1 MLDVSLLF
9 ASALEDTVPERRW
22 HVNVQRPR
30 VAGSAREAAKAM
42 SFRLT
47 TQERTTLGDDGF
59 VVRRGVF
66 GAAECVR
73 IAADCEALVAQLEAL
88 QRRPKHK
95 VGAYMF
101 EMQRELNT
109 VVKWEPFA
117 PELLQGV
124 ELFSH
129 LSPALKAWA
138 LDERLVGPAR
148 DLVGQ
153 AAVIPFTEKLNLK
166 RAREGGAYVLHQ
178 DAAYWSQVTPV
189 HASICT
195 AMVLMDDATVQNGCL
210 QVAPGSHRAGLYE
223 RKVTEGFGAF
233 EMDESRFDLTRLTPV
248 EGKAGDVI
256 FFGSFLVHRS
266 FPNRSDHDRRALLF
280 SYQPA
285 GNPHSRELTR
295 PAVIRSLA

>member
-1 MLDVSLLF
+1 
-9 ASALEDTVPERRW
+9 
-22 HVNVQRPR
+22 
-30 VAGSAREAAKAM
+30 M

-47 TQERTTLGDDGF
+47 SEERAALAEDGF

-66 GAAECVR
+66 GAGECRR
-73 IAADCEALVAQLEAL
+73 IATDCEALVAELEAL
-88 QRRPKHK
+88 QRRPKHQ

-117 PELLQGV
+117 PDLLQGV

-129 LSPALKAWA
+129 LSPELKAWA
-138 LDERLVGPAR
+138 LDPRLVDPAR

-153 AAVIPFTEKLNLK
+153 SEVIPFTEKLNLK

-189 HASICT
+189 YANIVT
-195 AMVLMDDATVQNGCL
+195 AMVLMDDATIENGCL
-210 QVAPGSHRAGLYE
+210 QVAPGSHRSGLYA
-223 RKVTEGFGAF
+223 RKPIEGFGAF
-233 EMDESRFDLTRLTPV
+233 EMDEAQFDLGRMTPL
-248 EGKAGDVI
+248 EGGAGDVI

-266 FPNRSDHDRRALLF
+266 LPNRSEHDRRALLF

-285 GNPHSRELTR
+285 GNPHSRELQR
-295 PAVIRSLA
+295 PAVIRALA